1 MDVSIDLT
9 ALLDVWYRYCCK
21 MYFILNFFFY
31 VQVLDYT
38 QYYLDVNNIKGEAH
52 WAIEYN
58 LTQYYGLR
66 EVSPASLDALAE
78 RIRSH
83 HDRGIFAKWVVL

>member
-1 MDVSIDLT
+1 M
-9 ALLDVWYRYCCK
+9 
-21 MYFILNFFFY
+21 LNEFSF

-38 QYYLDVNNIKGEAH
+38 QYYLDVTRGEAH

-66 EVSPASLDALAE
+66 EVNAVSLDALAE
-78 RIRSH
+78 RIRNQ
-83 HDRGIFAKWVVL
+83 HDRGVFTK